1 MSWFS
6 SLFSN
11 FKFPPPADS
20 IRPQSQSQSPSQ
32 PQIPQ
37 SSRLTLTGEETSKQ
51 TNTETPSP
59 TPLAASPDP
68 TLTLQEYQAQ
78 QEAGRRRNK
87 LIVAAGLAF
96 LGLSVLTTR
105 RSLAR
110 RRLASRAPFY
120 KDAPAHHEEQSRQ
133 VSGAL
138 EAVEALNIA
147 TINVL
152 SVAMLLTGGSLWYL
166 DVNTM
171 GDARRLLR
179 GGLGVDGTGKTEAEA
194 EEEIEEFI
202 ASVLA
207 RKDAK
212 EGRKGKS

>member
-20 IRPQSQSQSPSQ
+20 IRHQSQTQSQAQSQ
-32 PQIPQ
+32 Q
-37 SSRLTLTGEETSKQ
+37 SVHQKRLLEE
-51 TNTETPSP
+51 PSP
-59 TPLAASPDP
+59 ATTTSNQLALTSPDP
-68 TLTLQEYQAQ
+68 TLTPEEYQAV
-78 QEAGRRRNK
+78 QETGRRRNK
-87 LIVAAGLAF
+87 LIFAAGLAF
-96 LGLSVLTTR
+96 LGLSILTTR

-110 RRLASRAPFY
+110 RRLASRAAFY
-120 KDAPAHHEEQSRQ
+120 KDAPTHTEEQAKQ

-152 SVAMLLTGGSLWYL
+152 SAAMLLTGGALWYM
-166 DVNTM
+166 DVNSL
-171 GDARRLLR
+171 GDARRMIR
-179 GGLGVDGTGKTEAEA
+179 GGLGVDGMGKTEAEA
-194 EEEIEEFI
+194 DEEIEEVI
-202 ASVLA
+202 ASILA

-212 EGRKGKS
+212 DGRRGKDRG

>member
-20 IRPQSQSQSPSQ
+20 IRHQSQTQPQSQPLVHQK
-32 PQIPQ
+32 
-37 SSRLTLTGEETSKQ
+37 RLLEEPNPATTTPNQLALT
-51 TNTETPSP
+51 
-59 TPLAASPDP
+59 SPDP
-68 TLTLQEYQAQ
+68 TLTPEEYQAV
-78 QEAGRRRNK
+78 QETGRRRNK
-87 LIVAAGLAF
+87 LIFAAGLAF
-96 LGLSVLTTR
+96 LGLSILTTR

-110 RRLASRAPFY
+110 RRLASRAAFY
-120 KDAPAHHEEQSRQ
+120 KDAPTHTEEQAKQ

-152 SVAMLLTGGSLWYL
+152 SAAMLLTGAGLWYADINSL
-166 DVNTM
+166 
-171 GDARRLLR
+171 GDARRMIR
-179 GGLGVDGTGKTEAEA
+179 GGLGVDGMGKTEAEA
-194 EEEIEEFI
+194 DEEIEEVI
-202 ASVLA
+202 ASILA

-212 EGRKGKS
+212 DGKRGKDRG

>member
-20 IRPQSQSQSPSQ
+20 IRHQSQIQSQAQSQ
-32 PQIPQ
+32 Q
-37 SSRLTLTGEETSKQ
+37 SVHQKRLLEE
-51 TNTETPSP
+51 PSP
-59 TPLAASPDP
+59 ATTTPNQLALTSPDP
-68 TLTLQEYQAQ
+68 TLTPEEYQAV
-78 QEAGRRRNK
+78 QETGRRRNK
-87 LIVAAGLAF
+87 LIFAAGLAF
-96 LGLSVLTTR
+96 LGLSILTTR

-110 RRLASRAPFY
+110 RRLASRAAFY
-120 KDAPAHHEEQSRQ
+120 KDAPTHTEEQAKQ

-152 SVAMLLTGGSLWYL
+152 SAAMLLTGGALWYM
-166 DVNTM
+166 DVNSL
-171 GDARRLLR
+171 GDARRMIR
-179 GGLGVDGTGKTEAEA
+179 GGLGVDGMGKTEAEA
-194 EEEIEEFI
+194 DEEIEEVI
-202 ASVLA
+202 ASILA

-212 EGRKGKS
+212 DGRRGKDRG